1 MSQTSA
7 CSIALS
13 HNNLLIHLLFPYRLP
28 PHSPQRHSNCP
39 IWKQP
44 FSDPESPF
52 SYHPIFLFSA
62 LLLNTFKEQCRLALL
77 TSHHILI
84 PWSTAR
90 WCLPH
95 LHTHTHTLLRPL
107 SLQPPMSFWS
117 PNPRRHICVII
128 LFAFSVECY
137 IVNPSLFIET
147 LPSLGSED
155 TVLY

>member
-1 MSQTSA
+1 MDFLPTAHKDIQTLLYENNPSLTLSPLSAIIQSSFSQPYSLTPSKSSVDLFSSLLTI
-7 CSIALS
+7 CSFLG
-13 HNNLLIHLLFPYRLP
+13 
-28 PHSPQRHSNCP
+28 PQQDGACP
-39 IWKQP
+39 I
-44 FSDPESPF
+44 
-52 SYHPIFLFSA
+52 
-62 LLLNTFKEQCRLALL
+62 
-77 TSHHILI
+77 
-84 PWSTAR
+84 ST
-90 WCLPH
+90 
-95 LHTHTHTLLRPL
+95 HTHTHTLLRPL